1 MKRAR
6 GRQRT
11 ALALAL
17 GLIALESLAPSSP
30 AQPSVLAEEVDFAR
44 DVRPI
49 LAGRCY
55 TCHGPDEATR
65 EARLRLDTLRG
76 LGARDLITPGAPEES
91 ELYLRLVEEDPDYR
105 MPPPESGDALEPS
118 KLELVRRWIEQG
130 AETRGHW
137 AYEPFRDLES
147 PAVLDESWPRNE
159 IDRFV
164 LARLEAAGLAPSP
177 EADRRTLLRR
187 ASLDLVGIV
196 PTPAEVAQFLEDT
209 EPGAFERAVNRLLDS
224 VQYAER
230 WARHWLDLAR
240 YADSHGYTI
249 DGGRSMWPYRDWVV
263 QAIDQDMPF
272 DRFTIEQLAG
282 DLLPE
287 PTNAQLIATGFHR
300 NTQINQE
307 GGAKDEE
314 NRINAVIDR
323 VDTTGAVW
331 LGSTLS
337 CARCHSH
344 KYDPIS
350 QTEYFQLFAF
360 FNQSEDGGV
369 SSEPSVL
376 VTDESSAEALA
387 SFEEREGALRR
398 ALREAERD
406 ALSPWTAWLPT
417 TATGSN
423 GPELR
428 LEEDLSIRSIGH
440 NPQTSDYVL
449 EGPAPV
455 SELAAL
461 RLEALPDLRL
471 PHHGPGRSGSGNF
484 VLERV
489 RLFARRAGAESFEE
503 RELVEARASYSQG
516 YGPEGGTLYPVVA
529 ALEDEPKKGWA
540 VSPRFG
546 QPHIAHFALA
556 EPLPLGDWELRVV
569 LEQNWG
575 SNHVLGR
582 FRVAFAGAGDSVAA
596 PLIPDAWT
604 QAWQKVAQHAGERP
618 RLPSTL
624 IMRERETPRP
634 NHLFERGNFLTPG
647 AAVVPGFPSAMQRFE
662 WEGPVETRL
671 DLARWLVDPRNALA
685 HRVTVN
691 RWWQRYFGTGLV
703 ETERDFGVR
712 GAEPSHPDLL
722 EWLAQELVARDF
734 SMKAIHRLIVTSAT
748 YRQSSRPREELE
760 ELDPRNRLLARQSR
774 LRVEAE
780 CIRDSALRASGLL
793 DDRVGGP
800 PVQPPQPEGVF
811 AFTQS
816 KKRWDTAQGPD
827 RYRRTLYTRLWRSS
841 AYPFLLTFDAPPA
854 DVACTRRGRSSTALQ
869 ALTLANDPMILE
881 LAEALG
887 GELHRTHSE
896 GGDALDFGFER
907 CLGRSPSTAERALLS
922 AHGAGVEAREL
933 EAGSTVEQAEQRS
946 WTAVARVLFNLD
958 EFLTRE

>member
-1 MKRAR
+1 MQAARANR
-6 GRQRT
+6 W
-11 ALALAL
+11 ALSAL
-17 GLIALESLAPSSP
+17 SLVLLASECLA
-30 AQPSVLAEEVDFAR
+30 AQVHAGASDEVDFAR

-65 EARLRLDTLRG
+65 EARLRLDKLSV
-76 LGARDLITPGAPEES
+76 LADSELVNPGAPEGS

-105 MPPPESGDALEPS
+105 MPPPASGASLSEAEVAT
-118 KLELVRRWIEQG
+118 LRRWIEQG
-130 AETRGHW
+130 AETSGHW
-137 AYEPFRDLES
+137 AYEPFHQVRVPEVEDG
-147 PAVLDESWPRNE
+147 SWPLNE

-164 LARLEAAGLAPSP
+164 LAELEERGLAPSP

-187 ASLDLVGIV
+187 ASLDLVGMV
-196 PTPAEVAQFLEDT
+196 PTPEQVGRFLADT
-209 EPGAFERAVNRLLDS
+209 EPGAYERAVDRLLDS
-224 VQYAER
+224 TQYAER

-249 DGGRSMWPYRDWVV
+249 DGGRSMWPYRDWVIT
-263 QAIDQDMPF
+263 AIDQDMPF

-287 PTNAQLIATGFHR
+287 PTNAQLVATGFHR

-314 NRINAVIDR
+314 NRVNAVIDR

-331 LGSTLS
+331 LGSTLA

-360 FNQSEDGGV
+360 FNQTEDGGV

-376 VTDESSAEALA
+376 VTDEKTAPALA
-387 SFEEREGALRR
+387 EFEDREDELQR
-398 ALREAERD
+398 ALQEAESD
-406 ALSPWTAWLPT
+406 ALSGWTAWAPAR
-417 TATGSN
+417 ATGSN

-428 LEEDLSIRSIGH
+428 LGEDLSIRSIGH

-449 EGPAPV
+449 EGSAPLARV
-455 SELAAL
+455 AAL
-461 RLEALPDLRL
+461 RIEALPDLRL

-489 RLFARRAGAESFEE
+489 RLFARPAGGGDFEELELEGAE
-503 RELVEARASYSQG
+503 ASYSQG
-516 YGPEGGTLYPVVA
+516 FGPEGGSLYPVTA

-546 QPHIAHFALA
+546 QPHVAHFELSQ
-556 EPLPLGDWELRVV
+556 PLPEGDWELRLV

-575 SNHVLGR
+575 TNHVLGR
-582 FRVAFAGAGDSVAA
+582 FRVAFAGASDEAGAPVVPVA
-596 PLIPDAWT
+596 WSE
-604 QAWQKVAQHAGERP
+604 AWQRVEEHARSRP

-624 IMRERETPRP
+624 VMRERATPRP
-634 NHLFERGNFLTPG
+634 NHVFVRGDFLSPG
-647 AAVVPGFPSAMQRFE
+647 ASVTPGFPSAMQSFE
-662 WEGPVETRL
+662 WSGPPATRL

-691 RWWQRYFGTGLV
+691 RWWQRYFGAGLV
-703 ETERDFGVR
+703 PTERDFGVR
-712 GAEPSHPDLL
+712 GAEPSHPELL
-722 EWLAQELVARDF
+722 EWLAQELVARGF
-734 SMKAIHRLIVTSAT
+734 SMKAMHRLMVTSAT
-748 YRQSSRPREELE
+748 YRQSSRRRPELD

-780 CIRDSALRASGLL
+780 VIRDSALRASGLL
-793 DDRVGGP
+793 TDAVGGP

-816 KKRWDTAQGPD
+816 RKSWEAAQSAD
-827 RYRRTLYTRLWRSS
+827 RFRRTLYTRLWRSS
-841 AYPFLLTFDAPPA
+841 TYPFLLTFDAPAA
-854 DVACTRRGRSSTALQ
+854 DVACTRRGRSSTPLQ

-881 LAEALG
+881 LAEGLG
-887 GELHRTHSE
+887 AELRAAQAA
-896 GGDALDFGFER
+896 GGDGIAQGFER
-907 CLGRSPSTAERALLS
+907 CLARPPSESEHRLLAEHRSQVAER
-922 AHGAGVEAREL
+922 EL
-933 EAGSTVEQAEQRS
+933 AAGSTEERAERHS
-946 WTAVARVLFNLD
+946 WTALSRVLLNLD